1 MKSALVTGGAGF
13 IGSALVRRLLQEG
26 VERVVVIDSLLTG
39 KKQNLAGLDQQIEIQ
54 QLDVRDYE
62 AIAPLVAGNEVV
74 FHEAGLPSVPRS
86 IEDPVLTHDI
96 NLGGPLNVC
105 LAAQRH
111 GERRVVYAAS
121 SSAYGDSPELPK
133 KETLPPQP
141 KSPYGVQKLA
151 GEYYAQVFWEA
162 FGLETVSLRYF
173 NVFGP
178 RQDPASPYSGV
189 LSLFSTCVLAG
200 RAPTVY
206 GDGEQSR
213 DFIYVEDIVRLNL
226 LAASAPQAPG
236 KVYNA
241 GTGQR
246 RTLNETWSLMQKLA
260 GVDLPAQYGPA
271 RPGDVLHSQ
280 ADISA
285 ARRDL
290 GFEPSIDFEEGLRRT
305 LEWYREKLQT
315 S

>member
-1 MKSALVTGGAGF
+1 MKTALVTGGAGF
-13 IGSALVRRLLQEG
+13 IGSALVRGLLQEG
-26 VERVVVIDSLLTG
+26 VERVVVIDSLAAG
-39 KKQNLAGLDQQIEIQ
+39 KKQNLAGIEQQIEFQ

-62 AIAPLVAGNEVV
+62 VIAPLFAGVEVV
-74 FHEAGLPSVPRS
+74 FHEAGLASVPRS

-96 NLGGPLNVC
+96 NLGGTLNVC

-111 GERRVVYAAS
+111 GVRRVVYAAS

-133 KETLPPQP
+133 NESLPPQP

-151 GEYYAQVFWEA
+151 GEYYAQVFWES

-213 DFIYVEDIVRLNL
+213 DFIYVDDVVRLNL
-226 LAASAPQAPG
+226 LAAKAPQAPG
-236 KVYNA
+236 KVYNG
-241 GTGQR
+241 GTGKR
-246 RTLNETWSLMQKLA
+246 RSLNQTWSLMQKLA
-260 GVDLPAQYGPA
+260 GVDLPAEYGPA
-271 RPGDVLHSQ
+271 RSGDVLHSQ
-280 ADISA
+280 ADMSA

-290 GFEPSIDFEEGLRRT
+290 GFEPAIDFEEGLRRT
-305 LEWYREKLQT
+305 LEWYRENLQT